1 MKKTIRT
8 AALIVATAGF
18 ALPSAFAGMGGGNP
32 CPIRSVTSL
41 FVSSLSTVVLSLLNM

>member
-8 AALIVATAGF
+8 AALIAVTAGF

-32 CPIRSVTSL
+32 CPIRSVTNMM
-41 FVSSLSTVVLSLLNM
+41 VSSFSAVVLSLLNM